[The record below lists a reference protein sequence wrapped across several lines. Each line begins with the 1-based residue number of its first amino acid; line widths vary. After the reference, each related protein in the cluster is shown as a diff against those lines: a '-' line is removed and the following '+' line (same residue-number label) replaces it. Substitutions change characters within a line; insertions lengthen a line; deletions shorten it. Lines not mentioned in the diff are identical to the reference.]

1 MRLILVTVV
10 TLVGILACEA
20 TAVGDTS
27 IQCDGL
33 NCWWYQDD
41 GVEWTLHQRA
51 AATPASLAKLAVL
64 SPANASAYDGLHSP
78 PPPPCPAPPA
88 KQNATACESNGLP
101 CASMG
106 KLYFI
111 QRGQSVSC
119 SGTFIAPQWVL
130 TAGHCCKDPDPSTG
144 LKFFLD
150 YNDGASSGSWVPT
163 EVHVPQEWA
172 ASRDRPHDWCFLKM
186 STPGPKHIAPISK
199 FDPSQVTFNAYGY
212 PMELPYD
219 GKFMYQANG
228 SCRGTSKKWGVQGYG
243 PCTALAGAAGMLY
256 MSCNTMT
263 PGCSGGAWE
272 DPTRGV
278 FGLNSAYIMA
288 PDEPWVYA
296 SPYFGDDFH
305 ASCAQVGACDAR

>member
-1 MRLILVTVV
+1 VV

-20 TAVGDTS
+20 TAVGDTAM
-27 IQCDGL
+27 QCDGP
-33 NCWWYQDD
+33 NCWWHHD
-41 GVEWTLHQRA
+41 GGVLPWTIHQRA
-51 AATPASLAKLAVL
+51 AATPASLAKL
-64 SPANASAYDGLHSP
+64 SPANASAFHEPPRSP
-78 PPPPCPAPPA
+78 PPAPCPAPA
-88 KQNATACESNGLP
+88 KQNATACGSNGLP

-106 KLYFI
+106 KLYLI
-111 QRGQSVSC
+111 QRGEAVSC
-119 SGTFIAPQWVL
+119 SGTFIAPHWVL

-150 YNDGASSGSWVPT
+150 YNDGASSGSWIPS

-172 ASRDRPHDWCFLKM
+172 TSRDRPHDWCFLKM
-186 STPGPKHIAPISK
+186 STPGPKHIAPVSST

-219 GKFMYQANG
+219 GKFMYEAIG
-228 SCRGTSKKWGVQGYG
+228 SCRGTTKKCGGQGYG
-243 PCTALAGAAGMLY
+243 PCKALAGAAGMLY

-272 DPTRGV
+272 DPARGV

-288 PDEPWVYA
+288 PDQPWVYA